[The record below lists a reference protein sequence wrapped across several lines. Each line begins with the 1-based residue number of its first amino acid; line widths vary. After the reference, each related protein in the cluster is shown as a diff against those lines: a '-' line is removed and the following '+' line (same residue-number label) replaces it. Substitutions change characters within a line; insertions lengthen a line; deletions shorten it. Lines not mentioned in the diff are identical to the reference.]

1 MEKSVKNYTFKKRI
15 CALLTVLVLFLNMF
29 SPYGVLMNKS
39 YAGSPADD
47 EPYFVMKIHSIDDIN
62 TVDEDDWS
70 DDTWEYYWDYS
81 YSKVDTPEESTN
93 HFITMDLIIK
103 GGTNV
108 NTGSISF
115 SFDSTKI
122 IPAYSYN
129 AGSSRNPNWQIETSI
144 DDITDFATINWP
156 TQMLKTYDESS
167 STIRVDGSSST
178 YLPDGYVAVTM
189 TFLLADG
196 VTINDLTKDMITL
209 VPATGVSKGLEIDY
223 FPDTINLLY
232 VEGKDYLLFE
242 GFAQG
247 AKSVDSIAFKSEPS
261 KNKYYNTET
270 LDFTGAIITVTYDDG
285 LAEDVTV
292 ADAISA
298 GTITVDS
305 MVANNTTKKVTLT
318 YEGETVDF
326 NYYVLDSINISSDLT
341 KMDYEHND
349 TINFAGGE
357 LEATYSNASGSSV
370 KDTINIANGI
380 SSGDIIVNRTKAD
393 VNNKTITFTYHSL
406 STDMLLT
413 VTDPVA
419 SISITTV
426 PTELT
431 YNDGN
436 TISFAGG
443 QITPVTKSGNT
454 LTPVATD
461 DPSVTVSA
469 TTASIASIPESDR
482 WTIAGRDGL
491 QAGNQTITLTY
502 EGKTADLTI
511 VVNDTVSGVSITAQS
526 TEKNKYGT
534 EANALNFTGLVA
546 TVTTSGGSSFTVGA
560 NSLTIDRSSYNPTS
574 LATQSLPVKYGTIE
588 SSNDVEITLS
598 NYITG
603 ITTTFT
609 KTEFDY
615 DTPLSTVISNGT
627 YVENYADGT
636 SSSAKAITSDMV
648 TGYVQKP
655 AASLFDSTH
664 KYNEILTIKL
674 TSSSN
679 SFDQLPATDTNT
691 ITINDVIDNI
701 SVLYKPTKVTYK
713 YGETFSSTG
722 GQINLNYK
730 SGAVSQISM
739 GNINVELTE
748 TDGNSINMSPAVSE
762 FTNGVAIKT
771 IKVTYTNNNNTYDT
785 SFDITIKDEIDGVA
799 ISTNPKL
806 IFNHGDTF
814 DASTGKL
821 TVNYKSGNTE
831 IIDLSKAKITEI
843 DDSEIDMSPVA
854 SSYTSNVLTKQ
865 VKVSYGGKETNYN
878 ITLQN
883 IVDNIEIGKTAP
895 KTNYSLNDSTIG
907 VGGTLT
913 VTRKAGNTETV
924 NIEDSMVSGLDTS
937 VAGTGKI
944 ATVTYKD
951 EFNISASTTYTY
963 DVNDNVTSI
972 DITAPS
978 KTTYKHGEKIST
990 DGTIT
995 VHYAS
1000 GTSSSVTMTESMI
1013 KEGSAAVNMSPTSYD
1028 STNKVDKTLTIE
1040 YTEGTVTKTINYP
1053 ITIVNDVR
1061 TIGMHSTNHKTKYNV
1076 NDTLDVTNAEILVTR
1091 AVGTPEVIQVTK
1103 DMVSGFNSSVENES
1117 LLLTV
1122 SYTENGITKTTNYNV
1137 SVTDTVT
1144 GIALKGT
1151 TPSVSK
1157 YGEELDLTGVT
1168 IEVTKG
1174 SGKDT
1179 VNVTNSMIS
1188 GFDKNTL
1195 GEQTVTVTY
1204 GVDTS
1209 GNPVTTTFKVTVQDY
1224 VTKIEVNP
1232 ARITGTYNDELADL
1246 ITDNNITYTVTYAKA
1261 GTKTPISLAE
1271 SMVTGY
1277 SKTETSEQNLIVT
1290 YRDNDTASY
1299 TNGTDFTDTLTVTL
1313 TNTVASISI
1322 DAPSKTIY
1330 KHGET
1335 LDLTGGI
1342 INLTYEDTKTG
1353 TLPLSNATIEE
1364 ADGSQVNMS
1373 PSATEFGA
1381 STTLNKT
1388 LVIKYTKD
1396 GKTGIVNYP
1405 ITIINDVRTIGM
1417 HSTNHK
1423 TKYNVNDTLDVTN
1436 AEILVTRAVGTPEV
1450 IQVTKDMV
1458 SGFNSSVENESLLL
1472 TVSYTENG
1480 ITKTTNY
1487 NVSVT
1492 DTVTGI
1498 ALKGTTPSVSKYG
1511 EELDLTGVTI
1521 EVTKGSGKDTVNVTN
1536 SMISG
1541 FDKNTLGEQTVT
1553 VTYGVDTSGN
1563 PVTTTFKVT
1572 VQDYVTK
1579 IEVNPARITGTY
1591 NDELADLITDNNI
1604 TYTVT
1609 YAKAGSKTP
1618 ISLAESMVTG
1628 YSKTET
1634 SEQNL
1639 IVTYKDNDTASY
1651 TNGQDFTET
1660 LNVTLINSVKEIA
1673 VTAPTKT
1680 EYEHGDSLDL
1690 SGGNIVVTFLDG
1702 TTQNVQLVQSM
1713 IKETVTGNAVNM
1725 SPAITEYNSNNQLT
1739 KELKV
1744 EYTQG
1749 GKTGTATYNITI
1761 VNSVDEISIA
1771 TSPKT
1776 SYKLNEA
1783 TTDVGGSLTIIR
1795 KAGNTETI
1803 NITDGMVSGLDTTI
1817 EMASKTAT
1825 VTYTEGTVTKTTT
1838 YTYSVVDAITGISI
1852 KNNPNK
1858 TTYGYSDMIDLSG
1871 GQITITKESGNTE
1884 DKSFTDTNVI
1894 VTETDGSEIDLTNV
1908 TFGTDN
1914 IATKTIKVRYDEKEV
1929 TFDILVINKI
1939 TQIKIK
1945 QTPKTSYEIGDS
1957 LDLSTGTIEVTREN
1971 GNKEEIPLTN
1981 SNVIVTG
1988 FDSTKENTSLT
1999 LTVKYTENGVT
2010 KETSYNISVVDVVS
2024 DIQISTIPKTSY
2036 KYGEAL
2042 DVAAGKLTVVRSSGP
2057 VTIPITPN
2065 MVTEVDG
2072 TSFDSTRLGTRN
2084 LKVTYGGMERTYEI
2098 TVSDYVTGILLT
2110 PPTKVKYEYGE
2121 SLDLAGG
2128 TVQKVMASGTA
2139 TNKVALTDNA
2149 VIISTFDPNKIGA
2162 QTIGVTYEGITEKFA
2177 VIVEDNIKSITIKN
2191 VPTKVTYKYGEA
2203 LDVTGGK
2210 IEATRSSLSKEE
2222 IPLTLSMVTGYIPN
2236 KLGKQTLTITYNGK
2250 TTTYDVTVEDYITD
2264 ITITKPAKLV
2274 YKVNETIDLTGGK
2287 VNVIMAS
2294 GTALSPI
2301 AMTNADVTITGF
2313 DTSSEGAKTIK
2324 VSYKGLTKTFGIT
2337 VVDQLSGVILKTLP
2351 NKTDYL
2357 YGESLD
2363 LSGATL
2369 EIVKESGAKETI
2381 NVTKEM
2387 ISGYNSKKLGNQ
2399 TVTISYEG
2407 FTQEFIVNVE
2417 DYVSS
2422 LKVIAPDKV
2431 EYEYGE
2437 SLDLSGGKVS
2447 IVMASGKINETIEM
2461 TASMTSGFDKN
2472 KIGKQTITV
2481 EYKGLKGSFQINL
2494 VDKVKAI
2501 SINTQANKT
2510 NYKQGEE
2517 IDVTGATITVIK
2529 SSGITVIPV
2538 TKDMISNYDKN
2549 IIGTQLVTISYSGFT
2564 TNFIV
2569 VVEKQQSQ
2577 NEEQEKT
2584 DNKTND
2590 GGSITPS
2597 TTTST
2602 NLNQVTNNNQTTTTN
2617 TEVEKPRAEE
2627 SLSDVEETNANND
2640 KNDDETQKNP
2650 QQDTKQ
2656 TETLGVNDEKE
2667 PEEKYNT
2674 KLIAGSI
2681 GILGLL
2687 FLILLICLRRNV
2699 KIYVQENGEF
2709 VLGGVTKVT
2718 KKKLY
2723 INVDPYLD
2731 GETYANQVKIRLND
2745 TISEKLDGKELEIKH
2760 RGKKVIA
2767 KVKYEDKP
2775 YEIFLE

>member
-1117 LLLTV
+1117 LPLTV

-1144 GIALKGT
+1144 GIDLKGT
-1151 TPSVSK
+1151 TPSASK

-1179 VNVTNSMIS
+1179 VKVTSSMIS

-1232 ARITGTYNDELADL
+1232 A
-1246 ITDNNITYTVTYAKA
+1246 
-1261 GTKTPISLAE
+1261 S
-1271 SMVTGY
+1271 
-1277 SKTETSEQNLIVT
+1277 
-1290 YRDNDTASY
+1290 
-1299 TNGTDFTDTLTVTL
+1299 
-1313 TNTVASISI
+1313 
-1322 DAPSKTIY
+1322 
-1330 KHGET
+1330 
-1335 LDLTGGI
+1335 
-1342 INLTYEDTKTG
+1342 
-1353 TLPLSNATIEE
+1353 
-1364 ADGSQVNMS
+1364 
-1373 PSATEFGA
+1373 
-1381 STTLNKT
+1381 
-1388 LVIKYTKD
+1388 
-1396 GKTGIVNYP
+1396 
-1405 ITIINDVRTIGM
+1405 
-1417 HSTNHK
+1417 
-1423 TKYNVNDTLDVTN
+1423 
-1436 AEILVTRAVGTPEV
+1436 
-1450 IQVTKDMV
+1450 
-1458 SGFNSSVENESLLL
+1458 
-1472 TVSYTENG
+1472 
-1480 ITKTTNY
+1480 
-1487 NVSVT
+1487 
-1492 DTVTGI
+1492 
-1498 ALKGTTPSVSKYG
+1498 
-1511 EELDLTGVTI
+1511 
-1521 EVTKGSGKDTVNVTN
+1521 
-1536 SMISG
+1536 
-1541 FDKNTLGEQTVT
+1541 
-1553 VTYGVDTSGN
+1553 
-1563 PVTTTFKVT
+1563 
-1572 VQDYVTK
+1572 
-1579 IEVNPARITGTY
+1579 ITGTY